1 MALSL
6 REFLKKT
13 KTILENEAEYSDC
26 KECAGVSCDVLL
38 NLRLS
43 EPMIPKMIKRVS
55 SLLSSKQSNDA
66 LERLTRDSTDDLGA
80 VETLEQRL
88 CLGSMHA
95 GLTAWQGAPQQ
106 PLPDAAEVRLNSSPT
121 LSLGSASEVIQPSP
135 EASAKLSPVRR
146 GEPTLASTDAS
157 PSENASD
164 VQQQTLLTP
173 QVSSELSNALASDPE
188 RIISRLSSSELEPV
202 LPTGDQLT
210 ASSSVQAES
219 SAGLQGFEQASPSD
233 GGDSSRSGEVN
244 FEQETNRGG
253 GISTQDLASVG
264 LELDGDGNAIGFTA
278 SEVAQASGYEAWW
291 IDADQPVV
299 IGYDFRDVNGVANQ
313 ISAEQQEIA
322 IQALQAWSDAT
333 DGQLVFEHDT
343 TSGAERIINIG
354 VGDLEAVGHVSGAG
368 GVLGLGGGLVT
379 TNGENFEVEGIA
391 WLDQAENWDNVIG
404 NGNPEGTF
412 DFSTVVAHEIGHTLG
427 LSDQN
432 GPGESILN
440 GTYDGERS
448 FDSIRP
454 AVENG
459 DFYRTAVEPGS
470 ESDFELL
477 PLVTGDPQLTQ
488 AEVEQILQRASVASA
503 SNDGIFAVVDR
514 NGRILGVRV
523 EQEVL
528 DTITDRETL
537 VFAIDGA
544 VAKARTAALFSNGDP
559 YNGTLAPITS
569 RTIRFLSQSTVTQRE
584 VESNPNVD
592 NGSLAEALASTER
605 GAGFVAPIGVGAHF
619 PPEINFTPP
628 VDLFAI
634 EHTNRDTTLHPGADG
649 IKGTDD
655 DISLQ
660 ERFNIDPEFVP
671 EGQSLAAPES
681 FGSAQNSGELVYAQS
696 RGIATLPG
704 GVPLFRDT
712 VNNVDFVGPKDG
724 IGDTLVGGVGVFFP
738 GAEGYATYEQGF
750 IPGIGQTEFERV
762 NASRVLEA
770 ETIALIAAGGSNAAV
785 QEGISGAKPGVINGV
800 AGVADLDIP
809 FGRLDLVGIQL
820 DTFGAHGGRL
830 GLEKLLSEGIPEIG
844 GEDSGEDQIV
854 DGANGQKYRNGE
866 AAPEGWLV
874 TPHDAA
880 DGSITAAEVT
890 QIIENGITAANNVRA
905 AIRLPLSNPTRM
917 VFAVT
922 DTTGEVLGLFRM
934 PDATTFSI
942 DVAVAKARNVAY
954 YADADDL
961 QSVDQIGEAGTAF
974 TNRTFR
980 FLSQPRF
987 PSGIDGTEPAP
998 FSIVHDGNIDP
1009 LTAENLGAPATVS
1022 EFVDTVQDD
1031 NPSVLGYDSFFP
1043 NTNFRDPGDGVNPA
1057 GSSDPYHQN
1066 FDTIANQNGVVFFPG
1081 STPIYQDGKLIGGL
1095 GVSGDGVD
1103 QDDVVTYVAAT
1114 GFLPETHG
1122 ITRADETF
1130 VRDIR
1135 LPYQK
1140 FLRNPFGGLY

>member
-1 MALSL
+1 
-6 REFLKKT
+6 
-13 KTILENEAEYSDC
+13 
-26 KECAGVSCDVLL
+26 
-38 NLRLS
+38 
-43 EPMIPKMIKRVS
+43 MIKQMS
-55 SLLSSKQSNDA
+55 SLLTLKQSTDA
-66 LERLTRDSTDDLGA
+66 LEQLTRDSNNDLGT

-95 GLTAWQGAPQQ
+95 GLTAWEGTPQQ
-106 PLPDAAEVRLNSSPT
+106 STPNAAEVRLNSSPT
-121 LSLGSASEVIQPSP
+121 LSSSAASEVLRPSTETP
-135 EASAKLSPVRR
+135 VTLSPVRR
-146 GEPTLASTDAS
+146 GEPVRVSANAS
-157 PSENASD
+157 PTEVASLSD
-164 VQQQTLLTP
+164 VQKQTLLTP
-173 QVSSELSNALASDPE
+173 HVSSELSNALASNPE
-188 RIISRLSSSELEPV
+188 RIISKLASSELESAR
-202 LPTGDQLT
+202 LPEVDLPQGSSSP
-210 ASSSVQAES
+210 ASSPVTS
-219 SAGLQGFEQASPSD
+219 QGFENVSQSSV
-233 GGDSSRSGEVN
+233 GDSSGADEVN
-244 FEQETNRGG
+244 FGSQANST
-253 GISTQDLASVG
+253 ISAQDLAAIG
-264 LELDGDGNAIGFTA
+264 LEVDGDGNAIGFTM
-278 SEVAQASGYEAWW
+278 SEIAQASGFEAWW
-291 IDADQPVV
+291 TDADQPVV
-299 IGYDFRDVNGVANQ
+299 IGYDFRDVNGVTNQ
-313 ISAEQQEIA
+313 ITAEQQQIA
-322 IQALQAWSDAT
+322 IEALEAWSDAT
-333 DGQLVFEHDT
+333 DRQLVFEHDT
-343 TSGAERIINIG
+343 SSGAERIINIG
-354 VGDLEAVGHVSGAG
+354 VGDLQAVGHVSGVGA
-368 GVLGLGGGLVT
+368 VLGLGGGEVT
-379 TNGENFEVEGIA
+379 TDGQSFNVNGVA

-412 DFSTVVAHEIGHTLG
+412 DFSTVVAHEIGHVIG

-432 GPGESILN
+432 VPGESIMS

-448 FDSIRP
+448 FDTIRP

-459 DFYRTAVEPGS
+459 DFYRTAVAAGS
-470 ESDFELL
+470 ESEIEFQ
-477 PLVTGDPQLTQ
+477 PIVTGDPQLTQ

-528 DTITDRETL
+528 NTITDRETL

-559 YNGTLAPITS
+559 DNGTLAPITS
-569 RTIRFLSQSTVTQRE
+569 RTIGILSQTTITQRE

-605 GAGFVAPIGVGAHF
+605 GPGFVAAIGTGAHF

-628 VDLFAI
+628 VDLFGI
-634 EHTNRDTTLHPGADG
+634 EHTNRDSTLHPGVDG

-655 DISLQ
+655 DINLQ
-660 ERFNIDPEFVP
+660 ERFNIDPNFVP
-671 EGQSLAAPES
+671 EGQSLVAPES
-681 FGSAQNSGELVYAQS
+681 FGSVQNSGELAYAQS

-712 VNNVDFVGPKDG
+712 VSNVDFEGPKDG
-724 IGDTLVGGVGVFFP
+724 IGDTLIGGVGVFFP
-738 GAEGYATYEQGF
+738 GDDGYATHEQGF
-750 IPGIGQTEFERV
+750 IPGVQQTTFDRV

-820 DTFGAHGGRL
+820 DTFGPHGGRL
-830 GLEKLLSEGIPEIG
+830 GLEKLLTQGIPEIG
-844 GEDSGEDQIV
+844 GDDSGEDQVV
-854 DGANGQKYRNGE
+854 DRTNGENEEKYRDGE

-890 QIIENGITAANNVRA
+890 RIIENGITAAENVRA

-922 DTTGEVLGLFRM
+922 DTTGEVLGLYRM

-974 TNRTFR
+974 TNRTIR

-987 PSGIDGTEPAP
+987 PSGIDGTDPAP
-998 FSIVHDGNIDP
+998 FSTLHDGNIDP
-1009 LTAENLGAPATVS
+1009 LTAENLGGPATVS
-1022 EFVDTVQDD
+1022 EFVDAIQDD
-1031 NPSVLGYDSFFP
+1031 TPSILGYDSFFP

-1057 GSSDPYHQN
+1057 GSMDEYHEG
-1066 FDTIANQNGVVFFPG
+1066 FDTIANQNGIVFFPG
-1081 STPIYQDGKLIGGL
+1081 STPLYQDGRLIGGL

-1114 GFLPETHG
+1114 GFLPESHG
-1122 ITRADETF
+1122 ITRADQTF

-1140 FLRNPFGGLY
+1140 FLRNPFGGLKH